1 MNFAATLKLSDK
13 KSAELC
19 SDVYNS
25 RMGKKKT
32 PSSDNTIVV
41 NKKARHD
48 YFIEDTYEAGLV
60 LEGWEVKSL
69 REKSIQVKESYI
81 LLKQGEAW
89 LHGAHIT
96 PLNTASTHIKPD
108 PTRARKLLMH
118 RNEIDRLVGA
128 VERKGFT
135 IVPVKLYWK
144 KGRAKVE
151 VGVAKG
157 KQQHD
162 KRSTEKD
169 RDWDRQ
175 KSRIMKNS

>member
-1 MNFAATLKLSDK
+1 MNFSATLKQYNK
-13 KSAELC
+13 ITAERSA
-19 SDVYNS
+19 DVYNS
-25 RMGKKKT
+25 LMGKKKT
-32 PSSDNTIVV
+32 PSNDNTIAV

-81 LLKQGEAW
+81 LLKNGEAW
-89 LHGAHIT
+89 LHGAHVT
-96 PLNTASTHIKPD
+96 PLKTASTHIKPD
-108 PTRARKLLMH
+108 PVRARKLLMH
-118 RNEIDRLVGA
+118 RNEIDRLIGA
-128 VERKGFT
+128 VERKGYT

-151 VGVAKG
+151 VGLAKG

-162 KRSTEKD
+162 KRNTEKD
-169 RDWDRQ
+169 RDWSRQ
-175 KSRIMKNS
+175 KSRILKHN